1 MKTQFDRREATVI
14 ALTALLA
21 LVPLVLIAGYLYSK
35 QQWADSKISEVSPRY
50 ARLTGLIANKGN
62 LLQASDMAGAQVFAY
77 VYPSAQDAVQ
87 IGNEVQQK
95 MRGVLSS
102 AGLTVVSS
110 QVMPVKDSK
119 DDKEFERIP
128 LTVRA
133 EGELLAVY
141 LAIAAMS
148 EQKPAVLLDSLSVQ
162 TSGVPL
168 KGVQRMAVQLNLLVL
183 RARK

>member
-1 MKTQFDRREATVI
+1 MKIQLDRRDATVI
-14 ALTALLA
+14 FLTLLLV
-21 LVPLVLIAGYLYSK
+21 LVPLTLAGGYLYSK
-35 QQWADSKISEVSPRY
+35 HQWATDKIAEVTPRH
-50 ARLTGLIANKGN
+50 ARLAGLLANKDN
-62 LLQASDMAGAQVFAY
+62 LLQAADRANAQVTAY
-77 VYPSAQDAVQ
+77 VFPASQDAVQ
-87 IGNEVQQK
+87 LGNEVQQK

-110 QVMPVKDSK
+110 QVMPAKDSK

-141 LAIAAMS
+141 LAMAALA
-148 EQKPAVLLDSLSVQ
+148 EQKPAILLDGFNLQ
-162 TSGVPL
+162 TSGPPV
-168 KGVQRMAVQLNLLVL
+168 KGVQRMAVQLNLLFL

>member
-1 MKTQFDRREATVI
+1 
-14 ALTALLA
+14 
-21 LVPLVLIAGYLYSK
+21 
-35 QQWADSKISEVSPRY
+35 
-50 ARLTGLIANKGN
+50 
-62 LLQASDMAGAQVFAY
+62 MAAY

-87 IGNEVQQK
+87 VGNEVQQK

-141 LAIAAMS
+141 LALAALS
-148 EQKPAVLLDSLSVQ
+148 EQRPAVLLDSVNVQ
-162 TSGVPL
+162 TSGPPL
-168 KGVQRMAVQLNLLVL
+168 KGIQRMAVQLNLLVL

>member
-1 MKTQFDRREATVI
+1 MKIQLDRRDATVI
-14 ALTALLA
+14 FLTLLLA
-21 LVPLVLIAGYLYSK
+21 LVPLALAGWYLYSK
-35 QQWADSKISEVSPRY
+35 HQWATSKIAEVTPRY
-50 ARLTGLIANKGN
+50 ARLTGLLANKDN
-62 LLQASDMAGAQVFAY
+62 LQQATDRANAQVIAY
-77 VYPSAQDAVQ
+77 VFPANQDAVQ
-87 IGNEVQQK
+87 LGNEVQQK

-110 QVMPVKDSK
+110 QVMPAKESK

-141 LAIAAMS
+141 LAIAALS
-148 EQKPAVLLDSLSVQ
+148 EQKPAILLDGFNVQ
-162 TSGVPL
+162 ISGAPV
-168 KGVQRMAVQLNLLVL
+168 KGVQRMAVQLNLLIL

>member
-1 MKTQFDRREATVI
+1 MKIQLDRRDATVI
-14 ALTALLA
+14 FLTLLLA
-21 LVPLVLIAGYLYSK
+21 LVPLALAGWYLYSK
-35 QQWADSKISEVSPRY
+35 HHWATSKIAEVTPRY
-50 ARLTGLIANKGN
+50 ARLTGLLANKDN
-62 LLQASDMAGAQVFAY
+62 LQQATDLANAQVIAY
-77 VYPSAQDAVQ
+77 VFPANQDAVQ
-87 IGNEVQQK
+87 LGNEVQQK

-110 QVMPVKDSK
+110 QVMPAKEGK

-141 LAIAAMS
+141 LAIAALS
-148 EQKPAVLLDSLSVQ
+148 EQKPAILLDGFNVQ
-162 TSGVPL
+162 ISGAPV
-168 KGVQRMAVQLNLLVL
+168 KGVQRMAVQLNLLIL